1 MDKTGTMKRKNI
13 RKYAS
18 KQILPTSMAFSLF
31 QNSLLNLLITSA
43 RSGLLLVLK
52 LPIGIARFT
61 ITRLSLSAKVI
72 TNC

>member
-18 KQILPTSMAFSLF
+18 KQILPMSMAFSLF
-31 QNSLLNLLITSA
+31 QNSLLITSA

-52 LPIGIARFT
+52 LPIAIARFT
-61 ITRLSLSAKVI
+61 ITSAKVI